1 LSRRSLAAAALALLL
16 AAPALALKTEMMG
29 MSLAAGGQQPV
40 MVASGQSAVMFA
52 SGTTTA
58 LIDSALAAA
67 GATRAGDLGNGW
79 LAVTWTDGS
88 PVAAKLNSLKALPG
102 VTFAVPSKANRA
114 LRTPNDPLFNSQYAL
129 AQVSAPAG
137 WEFEVGN
144 SSRVTIFVIDA
155 GIDGTQ
161 PDLTA
166 KLANTQSLIFAQ
178 GNGAASANNP
188 PTPACNHATRVA
200 GVAAASTDNGAGV
213 AGMSWG
219 AQLVSYK
226 VFTDASCNADCSD
239 AAGPGSCSASDN
251 AIAGAINTA
260 AALQNTAAY
269 GLIVVNMSLGASG
282 VDCTVSA
289 IQAAITA
296 AVNAGVVVV
305 AAAGNDGGAV
315 NSPGNCN
322 GVIPMGAT
330 DNTNQIASFSSRG
343 APMSTSGLVAPGV
356 SVLTT
361 DVGGGTA
368 GATGTSFSSPMG
380 AGLAA
385 LILSAK
391 PSTTPNAALVASVG
405 ATMRGGA
412 QSIGQS
418 SSIQGAGQMNVF
430 RSLRLAVKG
439 TLAGFDGDQKP
450 IAFPNPF
457 KLSQESTV
465 NISIPQGLQGSNT
478 DIKIYTMS
486 GQFVREVTTPLW
498 DGKNTSGNL
507 VASGSYVFV
516 VTTSAGSAR
525 GRMAVIR

>member
-1 LSRRSLAAAALALLL
+1 MA
-16 AAPALALKTEMMG
+16 
-29 MSLAAGGQQPV
+29 LAAGGKTPV
-40 MVASGQSAVMFA
+40 MVASGQASIKFA
-52 SGTTTA
+52 IGTSTA
-58 LIDSALAAA
+58 QIDSALAMT
-67 GATRAGDLGNGW
+67 GATRAGNLGGGW

-88 PVAAKLNSLKALPG
+88 PVATKLNSLKALSG
-102 VTFAVPSKANRA
+102 VIVAEPSKAYRA

-137 WEFEVGN
+137 WEYEVGN
-144 SSRVTIFVIDA
+144 SSRVTIVVIDA

-166 KLANTQSLIFAQ
+166 KLTNTTSMIFDQ
-178 GNGAASANNP
+178 GTGVGTTNNP
-188 PTPACNHATRVA
+188 PTPACNHATHVA
-200 GVAAASTDNGAGV
+200 GVAAASTDNTTEV

-219 AQLVSYK
+219 AQLVSFK
-226 VFTDASCNADCSD
+226 VFQDAACDVNCCSATHDCSPSDTCIASD
-239 AAGPGSCSASDN
+239 AA
-251 AIAGAINTA
+251 IVGALNQAVT
-260 AALQNTAAY
+260 LQNTGQY
-269 GLIVVNMSLGASG
+269 GLIVVNMSLGASANNDG
-282 VDCTVSA
+282 TCSCSGTVQTA
-289 IQAAITA
+289 ISA
-296 AVNAGVVVV
+296 AVSSGVVVV
-305 AAAGNDGGAV
+305 AAAGNDGGEV
-315 NSPGNCN
+315 NAPGCCA

-330 DNTNQIASFSSRG
+330 DNTSQIASFSSRG
-343 APMSTSGLVAPGV
+343 PELASNGLVAPGV

-361 DVGGGTA
+361 DLNGGTV

-391 PSTTPNAALVASVG
+391 PPTTPNATTVANVQ
-405 ATMRGGA
+405 TIMRGGA

-418 SSIQGAGQMNVF
+418 STVQGAGQMDVY
-430 RSLRLAVKG
+430 RSLRLATKG

-457 KLSQESTV
+457 RLSQASSV
-465 NISIPQGLQGSNT
+465 NFSIPQSLQGSGT
-478 DIKIYTMS
+478 DIKIYTMQ
-486 GQFVREVTTPLW
+486 GGFVREISEPFW
-498 DGKNTSGNL
+498 DGKNAYGNL